1 LDGFRRRNAGRNS
14 GLTHRQPTIKEPI
27 MATLNIDTTNIDTA
41 PRFDPLPAGDYP
53 VIISESETRLTKDG
67 SGQYLQIKLEVQ
79 SGEFAGRTLFDR
91 LNLWNNNRQA
101 QEIAQRS
108 LSQICHAVGVMQ
120 VNDSQELHHKPLIA
134 TVKVRPARDNY
145 EASNEIK
152 GYKASAAIPVAQQPF
167 AAPRAPAAPAPTGF
181 AAGGAAPWMHKAA

>member
-1 LDGFRRRNAGRNS
+1 MANLQFDA
-14 GLTHRQPTIKEPI
+14 THIDPT
-27 MATLNIDTTNIDTA
+27 
-41 PRFDPLPAGDYP
+41 PRFDPLPAGDYAA
-53 VIISESETRLTKDG
+53 IITESETRTTKDG
-67 SGQYLQIKLEVQ
+67 SGQYLQIKIEVQ
-79 SGEFAGRTLFDR
+79 GGEFAGRVLFDR

-152 GYKASAAIPVAQQPF
+152 GYKAAAGIPVAQQSF
-167 AAPRAPAAPAPTGF
+167 AAPRAPAAPARTGF
-181 AAGGAAPWMHKAA
+181 AAGGAAPWANRAA

>member
-1 LDGFRRRNAGRNS
+1 
-14 GLTHRQPTIKEPI
+14 
-27 MATLNIDTTNIDTA
+27 MATIQFDATHIDPT

-79 SGEFAGRTLFDR
+79 GGEFAGRTLFDR

-101 QEIAQRS
+101 QEIAQRT
-108 LSQICHAVGVMQ
+108 LSQICHAVGVLQ
-120 VNDSQELHHKPLIA
+120 VTDSQQLHNKPLIA
-134 TVKVRPARDNY
+134 SVKIRQAQGSY

-152 GYKASAAIPVAQQPF
+152 GYKAGGGVPVMPHQPF
-167 AAPRAPAAPAPTGF
+167 AAPQASKPSAPSGF
-181 AAGGAAPWMHKAA
+181 GSGSAPWMNKAA